1 MIEILDKHKCSG
13 CGACLD
19 VCPKNAISMSVDKE
33 GFWYPKVDKDK
44 CVDCSL
50 CNKVCPIEHKV
61 EAEMFAKPEC
71 YAAVNKNLF
80 VRFDSTSGGAFS
92 ALANCMFK
100 QKGVVGGAAT
110 DSEFNAHQ
118 ILIHNKSDLEKI
130 RSSKYYQ
137 SDATGFYQEVENQLK
152 AGKPVLVCGSPC
164 QMAGL
169 RGYLRKDY
177 EKLIIVDFIC
187 LCMPSPKVFKKYI
200 QHIEQTYGFKVVETK
215 AKCKELGWRNL
226 TQMFVL
232 ENGAHVYQTHDN
244 NPFQFFYM
252 TSRTCVRPVCYE
264 CPFKGFPR
272 CADITI
278 GDYWQKEKGNNNW
291 DYIKNFDY
299 DAGTSIVLA
308 NNSKGLAYLEKCKN
322 SLKLQKVSLDS
333 VLEGNLALTV
343 PIKPSTIDR
352 EKFFEELEKTPFGEL
367 YNRYKSN
374 FKNSIKDRLKKYYRI
389 VKQLRTNLPLYYQL
403 LRYNGLKNIISKD
416 KALIIPLKY
425 SRLSFDNLHNIK
437 INGNLVV
444 GTKRLKKSHR
454 ETILFVEDS
463 ASLTVNGK
471 VEVGYGSDIEVFKGG
486 KLTLGRCWMNCNAEI
501 VCTNSIS
508 IGNYVGIGRN
518 VCIRDNNGGHLVNR
532 PYYKDERPVVIE
544 DKVWICS
551 NATIM
556 PGVTIGQG
564 AIIGEGALVTENVPP
579 YCMVSGNPAKVID
592 KDVLFNWS
600 SGVTN

>member
-33 GFWYPKVDKDK
+33 GFWYPKVDKEK

-92 ALANCMFK
+92 ALANYMFK

-137 SDATGFYQEVENQLK
+137 SDATGFYQDVETQLK
-152 AGKPVLVCGSPC
+152 TGKPVLVCGSPC

-232 ENGAHVYQTHDN
+232 ENGSHVYQTHDN

-278 GDYWQKEKGNNNW
+278 GDYWQKEKSNNNW

-299 DAGTSIVLA
+299 DAGTSIILA
-308 NNSKGLAYLEKCKN
+308 NNTKGLAYLEKCKS

-333 VLEGNLALTV
+333 VLEGNFALTV

-352 EKFFEELEKTPFGEL
+352 DKFFEELERIPFGEL

-389 VKQLRTNLPLYYQL
+389 VKQLRANLPLYYQL
-403 LRYNGLKNIISKD
+403 LKYNGLKNIISKD

-425 SRLSFDNLHNIK
+425 SRLSFDNLRNIK

-501 VCTNSIS
+501 ICTNSIS

-518 VCIRDNNGGHLVNR
+518 VSIRDNNGGHLVNR

-564 AIIGEGALVTENVPP
+564 AIIGEGAFVTENVPP

-600 SGVTN
+600 SGVTK